1 MKILNVSNTDT
12 AQNALTFL
20 LSFYLLGMIA
30 VIAAILTAAMVIQY
44 SGGEIPCQLCL
55 LQRIAMFGVFFGIIL
70 QFRHSF
76 SYCNTG
82 LSMIFSLF
90 LLILSVRQTLNDIYP
105 RPGHE
110 YIGSVVF
117 GLHMPVWSV
126 LIAVSLLIAFA
137 LQLIIW
143 GRSVPLSLTSNP
155 LLRALATILCLYV
168 VAIGAVNFIS
178 VGVQCGFGECH
189 TSGYRLLQK

>member
-1 MKILNVSNTDT
+1 MKILNENNA
-12 AQNALTFL
+12 AQKALTCL
-20 LSFYLLGMIA
+20 LSVYLLGMIA
-30 VIAAILTAAMVIQY
+30 VLAAILTAAMVLQY

-55 LQRIAMFGVFFGIIL
+55 LQRIAMFGVCFGIIL
-70 QFRHSF
+70 QFRYGL
-76 SYCNTG
+76 SYCHTG

-126 LIAVSLLIAFA
+126 LIAVSLLTAFS

-143 GRSVPLSLTSNP
+143 GRSVPQSIATNP
-155 LLRALATILCLYV
+155 LLRVLATALCLYV
-168 VAIGAVNFIS
+168 ITLGVVNFIS

-189 TSGYRLLQK
+189 TSGYRLLK

>member
-1 MKILNVSNTDT
+1 MKILNENNA
-12 AQNALTFL
+12 AQKALTCL
-20 LSFYLLGMIA
+20 LTVYLLGMIA
-30 VIAAILTAAMVIQY
+30 VLAAILTVAMVLQY

-55 LQRIAMFGVFFGIIL
+55 LQRIAMFGVCFGIIL
-70 QFRHSF
+70 QFRYEF
-76 SYCNTG
+76 SYCHTG

-126 LIAVSLLIAFA
+126 LIAVSLLIAFS

-143 GRSVPLSLTSNP
+143 GRSVPQSLAPNP
-155 LLRALATILCLYV
+155 LLRVLATALCLYV
-168 VAIGAVNFIS
+168 ITLGVVNFIS

-189 TSGYRLLQK
+189 TSGYRLLK